1 MPISATAQ
9 LGYQVLWNPGD
20 VGGGCEK
27 TQDAV
32 VDPAAPPFF
41 FGIFAL
47 KVRPGAGLSEEEM
60 APIVESLLNFVCLWL
75 TCFLDAQK
83 SSLCIELRKLPGQ
96 RLRKRF
102 RRRMFKRW
110 WPLSKV

>member
-1 MPISATAQ
+1 MSVGVAKKHKM
-9 LGYQVLWNPGD
+9 LLWTP
-20 VGGGCEK
+20 
-27 TQDAV
+27 Q
-32 VDPAAPPFF
+32 PPPFF